1 MASNLNGKEY
11 PDMGGKRRPAS
22 GNARF
27 IELGSPGAPFR
38 SLVNIDHITNVRFE
52 QHIIN
57 ADPEYDDQGNMT
69 SPGGQMPAG
78 WKVVIVLGHGAGGQ
92 NIAFPDEHQ
101 AAACYNEILDMIQG
115 VGGPI
120 ARKPKLEFEQL
131 PEPSSMLGPDGK
143 PLDLGVPGNDDLED
157 PLPGEVPELTDEELD
172 QLENPEID
180 VDGIA
185 DAVEEGLG
193 KDQKN

>member
-1 MASNLNGKEY
+1 MS
-11 PDMGGKRRPAS
+11 KRRPAS

-38 SLVNIDHITNVRFE
+38 SLINIDHITNVRFE

-57 ADPEYDDQGNMT
+57 AEPKYDGEGKMT
-69 SPGGQMPAG
+69 DPGGQQPAG

-92 NIAFPDEHQ
+92 NIAFPDEFQ
-101 AAACYNEILDMIQG
+101 ASACYNEILDMIQG

-120 ARKPKLEFEQL
+120 SRKPKLEFE
-131 PEPSSMLGPDGK
+131 PIEPPSAIVGADGEALGM
-143 PLDLGVPGNDDLED
+143 PGNDDLED
-157 PLPGEVPELTDEELD
+157 PLPGEVPDLTDEELD

-180 VDGIA
+180 VDEIA

-193 KDQKN
+193 KEN